1 MLYKFGN
8 SVILDCGSFDTIIV
22 DEADVETE
30 VKNGWS
36 LHPLECRDPNDT
48 KNANEPKD
56 YNTVQ
61 VKNNKRQNRGNND
74 N

>member
-8 SVILDCGSFDTIIV
+8 SVTLDCGSFDTIIV

-30 VKNGWS
+30 VNNGWS
-36 LHPLECRDPNDT
+36 LHPLDCSEPNDT
-48 KNANEPKD
+48 KNANEYKER
-56 YNTVQ
+56 NTVQ
-61 VKNNKRQNRGNND
+61 LKNNKRNGRGNND

>member
-1 MLYKFGN
+1 MNNATMLYKFGN

-36 LHPLECRDPNDT
+36 LHPLECKEVGGESKET
-48 KNANEPKD
+48 KKRNTKVKD
-56 YNTVQ
+56 NV
-61 VKNNKRQNRGNND
+61 VD
-74 N
+74 

>member
-8 SVILDCGSFDTIIV
+8 GVILDCGSFDTIIV

-36 LHPLECRDPNDT
+36 LHPLECEKLDEGSKDT
-48 KNANEPKD
+48 KKRNTKVKD
-56 YNTVQ
+56 NV
-61 VKNNKRQNRGNND
+61 VD
-74 N
+74 